1 MCGIAVA
8 LMAALAVAALPS
20 TAVAQAATKAQAP
33 TATLLVLGAGYDQ
46 PRGSSHVRR
55 LQRRL
60 RLAGES
66 PGPIDGRFGSL
77 TEAAVRRFQLRRG
90 LAADG
95 IAGPDTR
102 AALRRAAALLAVG
115 AGYTKA
121 AGSARVRSLQRQLR
135 RVGAKPGPI
144 DGRFGPRTENA
155 VVRFQRDEGL
165 AADGVVGQAT
175 RGALERRLASKP
187 SKTKPTRTPTRA
199 PAAEPGPATPPSSGS
214 WLSSDAVV
222 LIVSIGILI
231 GVLALIAANRPTRR
245 RPTHTARRGRGAE
258 RRAFGAA
265 SPDGAPADG
274 SPVVGYATV
283 SAPDRRGPDLRE
295 QAEAVAAECQK
306 RGLALLELV
315 HERESTNGASLER
328 PGLGYALDRIS
339 AGEATGLVV
348 TDVSRLSDSMS
359 EFGPVLDWFSHS
371 DARLVAVAQGL
382 DTADTDGRLAAQTL
396 IELSRLAAQADH

>member
-1 MCGIAVA
+1 MCGMAVA

-20 TAVAQAATKAQAP
+20 TAAAQAATKAQAP
-33 TATLLVLGAGYDQ
+33 AATLLVLGAGYDQ
-46 PRGSSHVRR
+46 PRGSRHVRR

-77 TEAAVRRFQLRRG
+77 TDAAVRRFQLRRG
-90 LAADG
+90 LAVDG

-102 AALRRAAALLAVG
+102 AALRRATALLAVG

-144 DGRFGPRTENA
+144 DGRFGPQTENA

-165 AADGVVGQAT
+165 AADGVVGEAT
-175 RGALERRLASKP
+175 RAALERRLASKP
-187 SKTKPTRTPTRA
+187 SKTKPARAPTRA
-199 PAAEPGPATPPSSGS
+199 PAGEPGPATPPSSGS

-245 RPTHTARRGRGAE
+245 RPTGTARRSRGAE

-265 SPDGAPADG
+265 SPGGATADG

-348 TDVSRLSDSMS
+348 TDVSRLSHSMS
-359 EFGPVLDWFSHS
+359 EFGPVLDWFSRS

-382 DTADTDGRLAAQTL
+382 DTAETDGRLAAQTL
-396 IELSRLAAQADH
+396 IELSRLAGQADR